1 MFKAYVTNPVFRNN
15 IDLLMKVPIQEKD
28 LQYPK
33 DCIFEFILRSTA
45 TVLAYEMSNRGYI
58 AYDIGHMAKDYN
70 AFMNK
75 EPRTPEN
82 SAKFFAPD

>member
-1 MFKAYVTNPVFRNN
+1 MTYS
-15 IDLLMKVPIQEKD
+15 KD
-28 LQYPK
+28 H
-33 DCIFEFILRSTA
+33 ILCFVLGPTA
-45 TVLAYEMSNRGYI
+45 TVLTYELSQQGYI